1 MAFSN
6 TLQLRSTDNT
16 EIYMRS
22 EQGMKQ
28 YSLFWGQDIKRALS
42 EKGFILGIALLV
54 AVFINCFRQY
64 VRTDGSMSTWEII
77 IDAMALSGFGPFAAV
92 FPALGYSSQFAQEY
106 NSGYLKM
113 ITSRMSWK
121 QYGKI
126 RILSVGLS
134 GGLIMAVPFSV
145 LVVYAYAVGTHEV
158 PEFVK
163 GTVMGWY
170 LENYGSGYVLGF
182 KVLLGFLFGVMFSLI
197 SFAFAVWSANRY
209 VAMIAPFILY
219 EALWALLPLKVMFLN
234 PIYMVRGD
242 DLASYPLSAGME
254 MIYIII
260 AVTAVWLGMKKRA
273 GQE

>member
-1 MAFSN
+1 
-6 TLQLRSTDNT
+6 
-16 EIYMRS
+16 
-22 EQGMKQ
+22 MKQ
-28 YSLFWGQDIKRALS
+28 YRQFVGQDIKRALS
-42 EKGFILGIALLV
+42 GKGFILGIVLLL
-54 AVFINCFRQY
+54 AVFVNCFYRY

-77 IDAMALSGFGPFAAV
+77 IDAMSLSGFGPFAAV
-92 FPALGYSSQFAQEY
+92 FPAMGYSSQFAQEY

-121 QYGKI
+121 QYGRI

-145 LVVYAYAVGTHEV
+145 LMVYAYVVGVHEV

-163 GTVMGWY
+163 GFVMGWY
-170 LENYGSGYVLGF
+170 LENYGSGYVLGL

-197 SFAFAVWSANRY
+197 SLAFAVWSANRY

-242 DLASYPLSAGME
+242 DLNSYPLSAGME
-254 MIYIII
+254 ILYIAAAVI
-260 AVTAVWLGMKKRA
+260 AVWMGMKRRA
-273 GQE
+273 GRE